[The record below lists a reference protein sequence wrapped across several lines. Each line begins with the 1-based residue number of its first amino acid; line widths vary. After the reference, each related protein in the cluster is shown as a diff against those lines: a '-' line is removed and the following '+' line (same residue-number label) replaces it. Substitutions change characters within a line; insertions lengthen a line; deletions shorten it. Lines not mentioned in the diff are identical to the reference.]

1 MKKNNTWIKVVI
13 VIVILE
19 LVVGGVIFAYKK
31 FNNGTGNDN
40 SISTNDKVV
49 KELYEKIAYYD
60 IDSLDV
66 MSPKVMLY
74 YGYKNME
81 MNESINCEVVNTT
94 DDTTGY
100 SCEGIVDFIPNE
112 DIEKEVKDIY
122 GPNIT
127 ITPTSFEIDAN
138 HYAFYDEA
146 ALGYAIFTKDEE
158 VSVDPVNL
166 NLSDAK
172 KEEDN
177 IILTVEILDG
187 VFGTV
192 KETYNFTFTQEKN
205 NYYLTSK
212 EIVTSKED

>member
-19 LVVGGVIFAYKK
+19 LVVGGIIFVYKK

-40 SISTNDKVV
+40 SISTNDKKV

-81 MNESINCEVVNTT
+81 VDESINCEVVNTT

-100 SCEGIVDFIPNE
+100 SCEGIVDFISNE

-122 GPNIT
+122 GPSVNVQA
-127 ITPTSFEIDAN
+127 TSFEIDPN
-138 HYAFYDEA
+138 HYAFYDET

-172 KEEDN
+172 KEDDN

-192 KETYNFTFTQEKN
+192 KETYNFTFTKEKN

>member
-13 VIVILE
+13 IIIVLE

-31 FNNGTGNDN
+31 FNAGTDNDS
-40 SISTNDKVV
+40 SISTNDKTV
-49 KELYEKIAYYD
+49 KELYDKIAYYD

-81 MNESINCEVVNTT
+81 VDESINCEVVNTI

-100 SCEGIVDFIPNE
+100 SCEGIVDFISNE

-122 GPNIT
+122 GPSVNVQA
-127 ITPTSFEIDAN
+127 TSFEIDPN
-138 HYAFYDEA
+138 HYAFYDET

-172 KEEDN
+172 KEDDN
-177 IILTVEILDG
+177 VILTVEILDG

-192 KETYNFTFTQEKN
+192 KETYNFTFTKEKN

>member
-19 LVVGGVIFAYKK
+19 LVVGGIIFVYKK

-122 GPNIT
+122 GPSVNVQA
-127 ITPTSFEIDAN
+127 TSFEIDPN
-138 HYAFYDEA
+138 HYAFYDET

-172 KEEDN
+172 KEDDN

-192 KETYNFTFTQEKN
+192 KETYNYTFTQEKN